1 MKILSDLFAV
11 FLFFITYIITKDM
24 IAATTVAVIVGIAQA
39 ALTFWKHR
47 KLDTMQWVSL
57 ILIVFFGGAT
67 ILLKDNRFIMWKP
80 TVLFWI
86 GAIVMLF
93 SHLAGK
99 NGLKAVMGKEMQL
112 PDFVWTRLT
121 YAWIGFLIFMGAAN
135 LFVFTYFPDQWVNY
149 KLFGTLGFTIIFSIA
164 QSMYLMRFQSKE
176 DQ

>member
-1 MKILSDLFAV
+1 
-11 FLFFITYIITKDM
+11 M

-121 YAWIGFLIFMGAAN
+121 YAWIGFLIFTSLSLRIFQTNGSITNCSAHWASQS
-135 LFVFTYFPDQWVNY
+135 FFPSHRVC
-149 KLFGTLGFTIIFSIA
+149 I
-164 QSMYLMRFQSKE
+164 
-176 DQ
+176 

>member
-121 YAWIGFLIFMGAAN
+121 YAWIGFLIFYGCGQPLCLYVFSRPMGQLQTVRHIGLHNHFFHRTGYVSDA
-135 LFVFTYFPDQWVNY
+135 FPV
-149 KLFGTLGFTIIFSIA
+149 
-164 QSMYLMRFQSKE
+164 
-176 DQ
+176 

>member
-99 NGLKAVMGKEMQL
+99 NGLKAVMGK
-112 PDFVWTRLT
+112 
-121 YAWIGFLIFMGAAN
+121 
-135 LFVFTYFPDQWVNY
+135 
-149 KLFGTLGFTIIFSIA
+149 
-164 QSMYLMRFQSKE
+164 
-176 DQ
+176 

>member
-1 MKILSDLFAV
+1 MKVLSDLFAV

-47 KLDTMQWVSL
+47 KLDTMQWISL

-112 PDFVWTRLT
+112 PDFYGRCQSLCLYVFSRPMGQLQIVWH
-121 YAWIGFLIFMGAAN
+121 IGFHNHFFYRTGHVSDA
-135 LFVFTYFPDQWVNY
+135 FP
-149 KLFGTLGFTIIFSIA
+149 A
-164 QSMYLMRFQSKE
+164 
-176 DQ
+176 

>member
-1 MKILSDLFAV
+1 MKVLSDLFAV

-24 IAATTVAVIVGIAQA
+24 IAATAVAIVVGIAQA

-47 KLDTMQWVSL
+47 KLDTMQWISL

-121 YAWIGFLIFMGAAN
+121 YAWIGFLIFMGGCQS
-135 LFVFTYFPDQWVNY
+135 LCLYVFSRPMGQLQIVRNIGFHNHFFYRTGHVSDAFP
-149 KLFGTLGFTIIFSIA
+149 I
-164 QSMYLMRFQSKE
+164 
-176 DQ
+176 

>member
-1 MKILSDLFAV
+1 MKVLSDLFAV

-24 IAATTVAVIVGIAQA
+24 IAATAVAVVVGIAQA

-47 KLDTMQWVSL
+47 KLDTMQWISL

-135 LFVFTYFPDQWVNY
+135 LFVFTYFQTNGSITNCSAHWV
-149 KLFGTLGFTIIFSIA
+149 S
-164 QSMYLMRFQSKE
+164 QSFFLSHRACI
-176 DQ
+176 

>member
-1 MKILSDLFAV
+1 
-11 FLFFITYIITKDM
+11 M

-99 NGLKAVMGKEMQL
+99 TGLKPSWAKKCSS
-112 PDFVWTRLT
+112 
-121 YAWIGFLIFMGAAN
+121 LILYGHA
-135 LFVFTYFPDQWVNY
+135 
-149 KLFGTLGFTIIFSIA
+149 
-164 QSMYLMRFQSKE
+164 
-176 DQ
+176 

>member
-1 MKILSDLFAV
+1 MGQPDFDCL
-11 FLFFITYIITKDM
+11 
-24 IAATTVAVIVGIAQA
+24 
-39 ALTFWKHR
+39 
-47 KLDTMQWVSL
+47 
-57 ILIVFFGGAT
+57 FGGAT

-121 YAWIGFLIFMGAAN
+121 YAWIGFLIFYGCGQPLCLYVFPRPMGQ
-135 LFVFTYFPDQWVNY
+135 LQTVRHI
-149 KLFGTLGFTIIFSIA
+149 GFHNHFSIA
-164 QSMYLMRFQSKE
+164 QGMYLMRFQPKE